1 MPRSDIFK
9 PGSDLSKVRFQI
21 GDDKNRFP
29 NLQETEPTETQQ
41 ALNSLSEG
49 LREQDNLANTN
60 DPNWIALR
68 FEEYKISSLMIET
81 LQKAVETA
89 HNTIRDCLPKI
100 V

>member
-1 MPRSDIFK
+1 MTRSAIFE
-9 PGSDLSKVRFQI
+9 PGSDLSKVRFEI
-21 GDDKNRFP
+21 GDQNRFP

-41 ALNSLSEG
+41 ALNGLSEG
-49 LREQDNLANTN
+49 LRARDNPSNEV
-60 DPNWIALR
+60 DPNRITLR
-68 FEEYKISSLMIET
+68 FEQYKISLLMVET